1 MKEIV
6 TYMEVNSKGESQAIK
21 YIAATKVIDFALKN
35 TIELMLRLGINQNN
49 FFIGGSVAATV
60 QGVDLG
66 RTPHDIDII
75 VKWEDF
81 ETIKE
86 RIKSSFWFMV
96 LPSSTSSNVA
106 DGCKHFAFK
115 ISGSPIIDIMARKT
129 DVPFNKRYI
138 TIPNYDLAHIA
149 TLEEIIIS
157 KKIFNRW
164 KDEQDINKINSYI
177 DSLF

>member
-6 TYMEVNSKGESQAIK
+6 TYMEVNSKGKSQAIK

-35 TIELMLRLGINQNN
+35 TIELMLRLGISQNN

-75 VKWEDF
+75 VKQEDF
-81 ETIKE
+81 DSIKE
-86 RIKSSFWFMV
+86 RIKSSFWFEVM
-96 LPSSTSSNVA
+96 PSSTSSNVA
-106 DGCKHFAFK
+106 DGCRHYAFK
-115 ISGSPIIDIMARKT
+115 ISNSPIIDIMARKT
-129 DVPFNKRYI
+129 DIPFNKRYI
-138 TIPNYDLAHIA
+138 IPKYGLAHIA

-164 KDEQDINKINSYI
+164 KDEQDINRINSYI

>member
-35 TIELMLRLGINQNN
+35 TIELMQKLGINLSS

-60 QGVDLG
+60 QGVDLD

-86 RIKSSFWFMV
+86 RVKSSFWFMV
-96 LPSSTSSNVA
+96 LPGSNSNVA
-106 DGCKHFAFK
+106 DGCKHFAFR
-115 ISGSPIIDIMARKT
+115 ISDSPIIDIMARKT

-138 TIPNYDLAHIA
+138 IPDYDLAHIA

-157 KKIFNRW
+157 KKIFNRR
-164 KDEQDINKINSYI
+164 KDKQDINRISSCI